1 MDLAT
6 QLRDIARHAAIRS
19 VPKLLKTAAGEGIK
33 ATKKQAE
40 EALRESV
47 PAQVLAPGPTQRA
60 QGKAFS
66 ESPESRY
73 SIDLIDFAVNTAK
86 PGYILVMMQ
95 TWSRRI
101 WATAMKDKTAAETN
115 KALRVLLDD
124 ATPRDDQTHDLLH
137 DAGQEFSQIGQVLGK
152 NWVSRAKDP

>member
-6 QLRDIARHAAIRS
+6 QLRDIAKHAAIRS

-33 ATKKQAE
+33 ATKKQAA
-40 EALRESV
+40 EALKESV

-73 SIDLIDFAVNTAK
+73 SIDLVDFAVNAAK
-86 PGYILVMMQ
+86 PPHLGN
-95 TWSRRI
+95 
-101 WATAMKDKTAAETN
+101 TN
-115 KALRVLLDD
+115 ER
-124 ATPRDDQTHDLLH
+124 
-137 DAGQEFSQIGQVLGK
+137 
-152 NWVSRAKDP
+152 